1 MFGDVANLGAR
12 FTVHGRTD
20 SYRAVVTLDV
30 QECDD
35 RDHGGSGTS
44 SRSLHIRFVMG
55 ADRQ

>member
-1 MFGDVANLGAR
+1 
-12 FTVHGRTD
+12 VHGRTD

-44 SRSLHIRFVMG
+44 SRSLHIRFVVG